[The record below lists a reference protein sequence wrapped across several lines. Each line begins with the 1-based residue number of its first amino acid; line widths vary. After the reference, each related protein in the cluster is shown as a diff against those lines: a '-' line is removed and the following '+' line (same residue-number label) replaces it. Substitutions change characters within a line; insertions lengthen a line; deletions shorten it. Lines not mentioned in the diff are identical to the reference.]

1 VNENTLTT
9 AHLNTLQS
17 AQAFT
22 QLVEMIAPDDP
33 AVPGMVAP
41 SSARVYRNTFA
52 AWLRYAQSAGI
63 DPLDLNFSTVR
74 DFLTVTPGS
83 RSTQQRRLSALR
95 KLAEVAAIADPG
107 NPFRRAAYDSLRL
120 FKSKYAATGAGHER
134 QRRALSPAEADRL
147 LREAQRRVIE
157 AEDHARAKAKRDY
170 AIVATLLLTG
180 LRRAELAALRW
191 HNIDFANGVITVR
204 HGKGDKA
211 REAAIYSQA
220 ALEALKAWQ
229 LEQPPGY
236 SHVVVRVRRGGVF
249 TEDRPVDTTT
259 IWRVV
264 ANLAKAAGLGHLKPH
279 DLRRTLA
286 TELLATGDPVHHVQA
301 QLGHENASTTLDNY
315 AVSVDARQRR
325 KAGRVRYG

>member
-1 VNENTLTT
+1 MMENALTDTLTNTLE
-9 AHLNTLQS
+9 S
-17 AQAFT
+17 AQAFDRLT
-22 QLVEMIAPDDP
+22 DMIAPVDP
-33 AVPGMVAP
+33 NVPGMVAP

-52 AWLRYAQSAGI
+52 AWQRYAESAGI
-63 DPLDLNFSTVR
+63 DSLDLNFSTVR
-74 DFLTVTPGS
+74 DFLTVTPGAK
-83 RSTQQRRLSALR
+83 STQQRRLSALR
-95 KLAEVAAIADPG
+95 KLAEVAAIADPS
-107 NPFRRAAYDSLRL
+107 NPIRKAAYDSLKL
-120 FKSKYAATGAGHER
+120 LKTKYAATDAGHER

-147 LREAQRRVIE
+147 LREAQRRVTE
-157 AEDHARAKAKRDY
+157 AADHELAKAKRDR

-180 LRRAELAALRW
+180 LRRAELATLRW
-191 HNIDFANGVITVR
+191 RDIDFANGVITVR

-220 ALEALKAWQ
+220 ALDALKAWQ
-229 LEQPPGY
+229 MEQPTGY
-236 SHVVVRVRRGGVF
+236 SYVVVRVRRGGVF
-249 TEDRPVDTTT
+249 TGDLPVDTTS

-264 ANLAKAAGLGHLKPH
+264 TNIAEAAGLGHLKPH

-286 TELLATGDPVHHVQA
+286 TELLATGDAVHHVQA